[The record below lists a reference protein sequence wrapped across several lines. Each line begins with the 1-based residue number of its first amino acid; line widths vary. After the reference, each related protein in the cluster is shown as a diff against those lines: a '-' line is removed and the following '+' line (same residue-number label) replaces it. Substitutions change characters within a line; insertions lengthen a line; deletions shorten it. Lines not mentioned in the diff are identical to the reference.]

1 MITSVQI
8 LSLLDQGLVDYSQV
22 DALQRSLHEDVLAGG
37 EDTLI
42 VSQFTPTWTGRPQ
55 ASRTVSMTEASTA
68 RIHCTRSTGSFR
80 RTTG

>member
-22 DALQRSLHEDVLAGG
+22 DALQRSLHEEVLAGG

-42 VSQFTPTWTGRPQ
+42 VSQFTPT
-55 ASRTVSMTEASTA
+55 
-68 RIHCTRSTGSFR
+68 
-80 RTTG
+80 